1 MEINDH
7 EAIIRDMAKRQFELT
22 EKEVAAIRQRENETK
37 DILEQRRLQAVRAYG
52 TGVAMQAILS
62 VVDCHEDSVRQWA
75 SQYQSQ
81 GLSGLVSKW
90 SKDNASKLSRSQR
103 EDLRERLQSS
113 RPDEVIAKEKRSSHG
128 QFWTVSDLQIVV
140 EAWYEVVYRD
150 IGSYRRLLQESGFS
164 YQRTEQVY
172 RSRPSEAE
180 VVDFE
185 AELEKK

>member
-1 MEINDH
+1 
-7 EAIIRDMAKRQFELT
+7 MAKRQLQLT
-22 EKEVAAIRQRENETK
+22 EKEVAAFRQRENETK

-52 TGVAMQAILS
+52 TGVAIRDILS

-75 SQYQSQ
+75 SQYQAQ
-81 GLSGLVSKW
+81 GLAGLASKW
-90 SKDNASKLSRSQR
+90 SKDNASKLSQSQR
-103 EDLRERLQSS
+103 ADLRERLKST
-113 RPDEVIAKEKRSSHG
+113 RPDEVIAKEKRSSQG

-140 EAWYEVVYRD
+140 EEWYEVVYRD
-150 IGSYRRLLQESGFS
+150 IGSYRRLLKESGFS

-180 VVDFE
+180 VADFE